1 MVMFCGGPSAPL
13 PGRVHTDPNMIWKTA
28 SCNDSPEAWLGE
40 AEGVDPAGCGLRA
53 LATGM
58 TRACADPRERA
69 LVLFE
74 HVAQMRFVV
83 SDLDTRCMPSL
94 LAHAGEGDGFFK
106 TTLLVHL
113 LRLVDVPARMHWV
126 QLESSSLTRGLWDF
140 VRLAGQAF
148 VYPLTE
154 AFIDGRWI
162 CTDAYT
168 MDASLLAAVQRTL
181 DQRGWDSGFMA
192 HRAGTGQWDARS
204 DTYQRFD
211 AAHPETMQVQDL
223 GCAHSLADFTRR
235 HPHRFR
241 VTGAMRM
248 AFVSQAEH
256 FNQALGQLR
265 LTA

>member
-1 MVMFCGGPSAPL
+1 MLGTGLRRSPTM
-13 PGRVHTDPNMIWKTA
+13 NWKTA
-28 SCNDSPEAWLGE
+28 SCHDSPEAWLGE
-40 AEGVDPAGCGLRA
+40 AEGVDPAGCGLHA

-154 AFIDGRWI
+154 AFIDDRWI

-168 MDASLLAAVQRTL
+168 MDAPLLAPVALPFPQHL
-181 DQRGWDSGFMA
+181 WPAGQPGHRGGHRLRRRPDA
-192 HRAGTGQWDARS
+192 HHG
-204 DTYQRFD
+204 
-211 AAHPETMQVQDL
+211 AAHLPA
-223 GCAHSLADFTRR
+223 GARR
-235 HPHRFR
+235 QRPPGRSPP
-241 VTGAMRM
+241 AP
-248 AFVSQAEH
+248 
-256 FNQALGQLR
+256 
-265 LTA
+265 